1 MRGHGNTKPNKQDEC
16 AKYMDHTQQPL
27 LEANAL
33 SKRYGQTEVL
43 ASVSLGIMPGEML
56 TLIGPNGAG
65 KTTLLR
71 CLLGLE
77 QADSGTIS
85 RAEGL
90 RIGYMPQV
98 IMAHPSMPIRVK
110 DFLALYA
117 AKRSAIM
124 PLLDRL
130 GITSLARHMMHG
142 LSGGELRRVY
152 LARALLNEPNLLVM
166 DEPTQAIDVNG
177 QAEFYRITAELA
189 AERHCAVLMVSHD
202 LHVVMAA
209 TNRVLCLNRHMC
221 CEGAPQAVGEH
232 PEFRALFGDA
242 MASQLAL
249 YTHHH
254 THQHDLSGDVVGH
267 EGCNHG

>member
-1 MRGHGNTKPNKQDEC
+1 MQHREE
-16 AKYMDHTQQPL
+16 PL
-27 LEANAL
+27 LQAQGL
-33 SKRYGQTEVL
+33 CKRYGGADVL
-43 ASVSLGIMPGEML
+43 TSVDMCIMPAQSL
-56 TLIGPNGAG
+56 TIIGPNGAG

-77 QADSGTIS
+77 APDNGTIH
-85 RAEGL
+85 RASNL

-98 IMAHPSMPIRVK
+98 IAAHPSMPIRVK

-117 AKRSAIM
+117 TSRPAIM

-130 GITSLARHMMHG
+130 GVTALARQMMHT
-142 LSGGELRRVY
+142 LSGGELRRIY
-152 LARALLNEPNLLVM
+152 LARALLNNPNLLVL

-177 QAEFYRITAELA
+177 QAEFYRTTTELTK
-189 AERHCAVLMVSHD
+189 ERGCAVLMVSHD
-202 LHVVMAA
+202 LHVVMAS
-209 TNRVLCLNRHMC
+209 TDRVLCLNGHIC
-221 CEGAPQAVGEH
+221 CEGAPQTVGEH

-254 THQHDLSGDVVGH
+254 THTHDLSGDIVSH
-267 EGCNHG
+267 ERCNHE

>member
-1 MRGHGNTKPNKQDEC
+1 MS
-16 AKYMDHTQQPL
+16 HTQQPL
-27 LEANAL
+27 LEAHAL
-33 SKRYGQTEVL
+33 SKRYATHAVL
-43 ASVSLGIMPGEML
+43 DAVSLRIMPSETV

-77 QADSGTIS
+77 RADSGTIS

-90 RIGYMPQV
+90 CVGYMPQA
-98 IMAHPSMPIRVK
+98 IQAHPSMPIRVK
-110 DFLALYA
+110 DFLGLYA
-117 AKRSAIM
+117 TNRSAIM

-130 GITSLARHMMHG
+130 GITALARQMMHG

-152 LARALLNEPNLLVM
+152 LARALLNQPNLLVL

-189 AERHCAVLMVSHD
+189 KEQQCAVLMVSHD
-202 LHVVMAA
+202 LHVVMAS
-209 TNRVLCLNRHMC
+209 TDRVLCLNRHLC
-221 CEGAPQAVGEH
+221 CEGAPQSVGEH
-232 PEFRALFGDA
+232 PEFKALFGEA

-254 THQHDLSGDVVGH
+254 THQHDLAGEVVSH
-267 EGCNHG
+267 EGCCHD